1 MEICKYP
8 AKYRDPSLQQA
19 ATLALIRFMSV
30 SSRFCEANMPFLMN
44 ILNHTKNIKI
54 KCNIVIGL
62 SDLTFRFPNIIE
74 PWTGHFYST
83 LHEEDNELRLTAV
96 KMLSHLILH
105 EMIRVKGQIADLAM
119 CIVDP
124 HSEIKNI
131 TQQFFKEI
139 ANKSNILY
147 NVLPDIISK
156 LGDTSLNLEEEKYR
170 IIMRYILGLIQKDR
184 QVETLV
190 EKLCLRFPVTREERQ
205 WRDIAYCLSLL
216 SYNEKTIKKLIDNV
230 QYFKDKVQVDEV
242 YQSFKLIITNT
253 SKLAKPELKTVVQE
267 LETRLNECL
276 KINDPN
282 DEKNST
288 EENEK
293 ENAPS
298 GNNHTKNRPKSK
310 SSKALNRAKTRRAG
324 GRKGGRRKSSS
335 LDEDDSD
342 LSLKE
347 DEPNKKSSN
356 KSRSARAKKTAVS
369 SESESSSDSDEE
381 RPQPAKSNRKP
392 ESQKSSFS
400 KTTTSSSRRNGGG
413 TSRSKVIQET
423 GSSEEDIPIR
433 KRGRNNK

>member
-8 AKYRDPSLQQA
+8 AKYRDSHLQQA
-19 ATLALIRFMSV
+19 APLALIRFMSV
-30 SSRFCEANMPFLMN
+30 SSRFCETNMPFLMN
-44 ILNHTKNIKI
+44 ILNHTKNITI

-83 LHEEDNELRLTAV
+83 LHEENTELRLTAV

-119 CIVDP
+119 CIVD
-124 HSEIKNI
+124 SNGEIKNI

-156 LGDTSLNLEEEKYR
+156 LSDTSLNLEEEKYR

-216 SYNEKTIKKLIDNV
+216 SYNEKTIKKLMDNI

-242 YQSFKLIITNT
+242 YQSFKIIITNT
-253 SKLAKPELKTVVQE
+253 SKLAKPELKTAVQE
-267 LETRLNECL
+267 LETRINECL
-276 KINDPN
+276 HINDDN
-282 DEKNST
+282 EEKNNN

-293 ENAPS
+293 ENTV
-298 GNNHTKNRPKSK
+298 GFFFF
-310 SSKALNRAKTRRAG
+310 LVG
-324 GRKGGRRKSSS
+324 GW
-335 LDEDDSD
+335 E
-342 LSLKE
+342 
-347 DEPNKKSSN
+347 
-356 KSRSARAKKTAVS
+356 
-369 SESESSSDSDEE
+369 
-381 RPQPAKSNRKP
+381 
-392 ESQKSSFS
+392 
-400 KTTTSSSRRNGGG
+400 
-413 TSRSKVIQET
+413 IY
-423 GSSEEDIPIR
+423 I
-433 KRGRNNK
+433 KREIK